1 MPGPGME
8 LIGEEE
14 IQEVL
19 EVLRS
24 GYLYRYDVAPGK
36 TSFQGKVSEVE
47 GYVARLSKVQ
57 HAVAVNSG
65 TSALLTALVGLGI
78 GPGDEV
84 IVPDLTWIATAQA
97 ASVLGA
103 KVVLVDCLAD
113 SPVIDPSLVE
123 NSIGC

>member
-24 GYLYRYDVAPGK
+24 GYLYRYDVAPGE
-36 TSFQGKVSEVE
+36 TNFQGKVIEAE
-47 GYVARLSKVQ
+47 EYVARMSQVRY
-57 HAVAVNSG
+57 AVALNSG
-65 TSALLTALVGLGI
+65 TSALLTALIGLGI

-84 IVPDLTWIATAQA
+84 IVPGFTFIAGENRKEFA
-97 ASVLGA
+97 L
-103 KVVLVDCLAD
+103 
-113 SPVIDPSLVE
+113 SL
-123 NSIGC
+123 S